1 MSQPFE
7 VSVENLFKQCDPAQF
22 DFSDT
27 SALEPL
33 ETVIGLVC
41 EIHPLDWRFVDGR
54 LFFAHVQSDK

>member
-1 MSQPFE
+1 MAGVEVEADLPPFIDMT
-7 VSVENLFKQCDPAQF
+7 VDLSVENV
-22 DFSDT
+22 T
-27 SALEPL
+27 L